1 MSLKEPSFYSDSLS
15 KLYLMFNT
23 SLDEIENSFIKYK
36 LGQQSN
42 YDNDMKVLNDIRA
55 ELFVTQEQLFS
66 ESEKLKHEIDTLNF
80 LITELNESNAGL
92 INRLNKLGNS
102 GLAAEGEL
110 KIQKTLYMELFT
122 QNIVLILG
130 IIIFI
135 SILMKK
141 KTTN

>member
-110 KIQKTLYMELFT
+110 KIQKTLYGGL
-122 QNIVLILG
+122 LILQKMITNPLIKRFG
-130 IIIFI
+130 II
-135 SILMKK
+135 LMVL
-141 KTTN
+141 

>member
-1 MSLKEPSFYSDSLS
+1 MSLKEPSFYSNSLS

-42 YDNDMKVLNDIRA
+42 YQNDMKVLNDIRA
-55 ELFVTQEQLFS
+55 EIFVTQEQLFS
-66 ESEKLKHEIDTLNF
+66 ETEKLKHEIDTLDF
-80 LITELNESNAGL
+80 LITELNNSNAKL
-92 INRLNKLGNS
+92 INKIDSLGNS

-122 QNIVLILG
+122 QNIVLLIGVFIL
-130 IIIFI
+130 IF
-135 SILMKK
+135 LLTKK
-141 KTTN
+141 KIAK

>member
-1 MSLKEPSFYSDSLS
+1 MSLTEPSFYSDSLS

-23 SLDEIENSFIKYK
+23 SLNEIENSFIKYK

-42 YDNDMKVLNDIRA
+42 YQNDMKVLNDIRA
-55 ELFVTQEQLFS
+55 EIFVTQEQLFS
-66 ESEKLKHEIDTLNF
+66 ETEKLKHEIDTLDF
-80 LITELNESNAGL
+80 LITELNNSNAKL

-110 KIQKTLYMELFT
+110 KMQKTLYMELFA
-122 QNIVLILG
+122 QNIVLIFG

-135 SILMKK
+135 SILIK

>member
-122 QNIVLILG
+122 QNIVLILA

>member
-42 YDNDMKVLNDIRA
+42 YENDMKVLNDIRA
-55 ELFVTQEQLFS
+55 EIFVTQEQLFS
-66 ESEKLKHEIDTLNF
+66 ETEKLKHEIDTLNF
-80 LITELNESNAGL
+80 LITELNESNASL
-92 INRLNKLGNS
+92 RKRLNKLSNS

>member
-1 MSLKEPSFYSDSLS
+1 
-15 KLYLMFNT
+15 MFNT
-23 SLDEIENSFIKYK
+23 SLDEIENSFIKFK

-42 YDNDMKVLNDIRA
+42 YENDMKVLNDIRA
-55 ELFVTQEQLFS
+55 EIFVTQEQLFS
-66 ESEKLKHEIDTLNF
+66 ETEKLKHEIDTLNF
-80 LITELNESNAGL
+80 LITELNERNANL

-102 GLAAEGEL
+102 GLAAQGEL

-141 KTTN
+141 KNN